1 MGDILWWTRM
11 GPGFVTLS
19 LSSLAAPGPGLYRT
33 RSASPPR
40 PPPTAVARAP
50 RSLRSR
56 SKTWSGVIF
65 MNKEIPHPQV
75 RLHRSVYNTP
85 WARIQ
90 GLEQEGAQPCR
101 RKCVAS
107 AAACPAALAAGGG
120 KSGGGSR
127 AVRLAGHGTS
137 SFGAQTCGTCAELP
151 TLPIQTLSPRS
162 GGRSRGELVYRS
174 VQTLDTG
181 CRVQSPER
189 GRRCRSAR
197 RPARGAAEPL
207 ARPRP
212 ARRGLRALPPPRR
225 RSPPACTRT
234 ARPGRGRLDS
244 SERGGPEPPERS
256 IWVAA
261 WVVLAIATT

>member
-162 GGRSRGELVYRS
+162 GGRSRGELRCADRS
-174 VQTLDTG
+174 RPWTLDAG
-181 CRVQSPER
+181 FRVP
-189 GRRCRSAR
+189 
-197 RPARGAAEPL
+197 
-207 ARPRP
+207 
-212 ARRGLRALPPPRR
+212 
-225 RSPPACTRT
+225 
-234 ARPGRGRLDS
+234 
-244 SERGGPEPPERS
+244 RGGG
-256 IWVAA
+256 VA
-261 WVVLAIATT
+261 VVLDGQPEELPNHWRGPGQRAAGFERCHLRGDEALLLVRERRDLAGVGWIRASAGVQNRQKGASGSLPGSFW